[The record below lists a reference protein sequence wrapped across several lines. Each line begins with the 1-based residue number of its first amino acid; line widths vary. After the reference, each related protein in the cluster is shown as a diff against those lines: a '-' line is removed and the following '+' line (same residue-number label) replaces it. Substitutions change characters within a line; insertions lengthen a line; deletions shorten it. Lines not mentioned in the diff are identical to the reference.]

1 MSSVAPAV
9 SVVVPSVSGTGA
21 ILECLAALCDQEGAA
36 AAEVVVVD
44 RAGEAT
50 RAAIRRRFP
59 DVRIVAMDEGAP
71 LPEMRGRGMAEA
83 RGGMIAVLGEHLR
96 PARSWLRA
104 IAQAQAQGRDAISGP
119 IDNRAGATAAEW
131 AFFLSEYGPFM
142 PPVAAE
148 SSALLAG
155 SNCAYR
161 RSALDRLGARSG
173 TALWDGDLAARLSAA
188 GMAVSCDAALAAR
201 NEKRLDA
208 AGLLA
213 QRHHCSRTGAAHRT
227 AGWPRWKRAAFALA
241 TPLLPPVL
249 LIRIARTVLA
259 KRRHRRELLR
269 ALPLLVAVCIVWAAG
284 EAVGA
289 LGGPGPS
296 PGLLE

>member
-1 MSSVAPAV
+1 MSTVAPEV

-21 ILECLAALCDQEGAA
+21 VLECLAALAGQEGGA

-50 RAAIRRRFP
+50 RAAIRHLFP
-59 DVRIVAMDEGAP
+59 GVRIVAMDEGAP
-71 LPEMRGRGMAEA
+71 LPEMRGRGLAEA

-96 PARSWLRA
+96 PASSWLRA
-104 IAQAQAQGRDAISGP
+104 IVDAQARGRDAIGGP
-119 IDNRAGATAAEW
+119 IDNGEPASAAEW
-131 AFFLSEYGPFM
+131 AFFLSEYGRFM
-142 PPVAAE
+142 PPVAAD
-148 SSALLAG
+148 SAPLLAG

-173 TALWDGDLAARLSAA
+173 TALWDADLAARLSEA
-188 GMAVSCDAALAAR
+188 GMAVACDGALSAR

-213 QRHHCSRTGAAHRT
+213 QRHHCSRAGAAHRT
-227 AGWPRWKRAAFALA
+227 ARWPRWKRVGFALA
-241 TPLLPPVL
+241 TPLLPPL
-249 LIRIARTVLA
+249 LLARIVRTVLA
-259 KRRHRRELLR
+259 KRRRRRELLR
-269 ALPLLVAVCIVWAAG
+269 ALPLLVAVCVVWATG

-289 LGGPGPS
+289 LCGPGPS